1 MFINF
6 ALRNFKMINFTINT
20 MTKPDPENTVAMEF
34 YNMVQDLVDTINK
47 ENEEFRAADSFS
59 DTLNK
64 MQKLR
69 KSILKID
76 SLGLSAH
83 IKAG

>member
-1 MFINF
+1 M
-6 ALRNFKMINFTINT
+6 ANFTINT
-20 MTKPDPENTVAMEF
+20 MTKPTPENTDAMEF

-47 ENEEFRAADSFS
+47 ENDEFRAADSF
-59 DTLNK
+59 TETVNT

-76 SLGLSAH
+76 SLGLAAY
-83 IKAG
+83 IKAGKN

>member
-1 MFINF
+1 MT
-6 ALRNFKMINFTINT
+6 NFTINT
-20 MTKPDPENTVAMEF
+20 MTKPNPENTDAMEF

-47 ENEEFRAADSFS
+47 ENDDFRAADSFT
-59 DTLNK
+59 DTVNK

-76 SLGLSAH
+76 SLGLAAY
-83 IKAG
+83 IKAGKG

>member
-1 MFINF
+1 MT
-6 ALRNFKMINFTINT
+6 NFTINT
-20 MTKPDPENTVAMEF
+20 MTKPTPENTDAMEF

-47 ENEEFRAADSFS
+47 ENDEFRAAVSFT
-59 DTLNK
+59 DTVNT

-76 SLGLSAH
+76 SLGLAAY
-83 IKAG
+83 IKAGKS

>member
-1 MFINF
+1 MP
-6 ALRNFKMINFTINT
+6 NFTINN
-20 MTKPDPENTVAMEF
+20 MTKPTHESTDAMEF

-47 ENEEFRAADSFS
+47 ENEEFRAAESFT
-59 DTLNK
+59 DTVNA

-76 SLGLSAH
+76 SLGLAAY
-83 IKAG
+83 IKAGKN

>member
-1 MFINF
+1 M
-6 ALRNFKMINFTINT
+6 ANFTINT
-20 MTKPDPENTVAMEF
+20 MTKPTPENTDAMEF

-47 ENEEFRAADSFS
+47 ENAEFRAAVSF
-59 DTLNK
+59 TETVNT

-76 SLGLSAH
+76 SLGLAAY
-83 IKAG
+83 IKAGKN

>member
-1 MFINF
+1 MT
-6 ALRNFKMINFTINT
+6 NFTINT
-20 MTKPDPENTVAMEF
+20 MTKPNPENTDAMEF

-47 ENEEFRAADSFS
+47 ENDEFRAAVSFT
-59 DTLNK
+59 DTVNT

-76 SLGLSAH
+76 SLGLAAY
-83 IKAG
+83 IKAGKA

>member
-1 MFINF
+1 
-6 ALRNFKMINFTINT
+6 
-20 MTKPDPENTVAMEF
+20 MTKPAIENTVAMEF

-47 ENEEFRAADSFS
+47 ENEEFRAAESF
-59 DTLNK
+59 TETVNT

-76 SLGLSAH
+76 SLGLAAY
-83 IKAG
+83 IKAGKG

>member
-1 MFINF
+1 MT
-6 ALRNFKMINFTINT
+6 NFTINT
-20 MTKPDPENTVAMEF
+20 MTKPTPENTDAMEF

-47 ENEEFRAADSFS
+47 ENDEFRTAESFAD
-59 DTLNK
+59 TVNT

-76 SLGLSAH
+76 SLGLAAY
-83 IKAG
+83 IKAVKS

>member
-1 MFINF
+1 MT
-6 ALRNFKMINFTINT
+6 NFTINI
-20 MTKPDPENTVAMEF
+20 MTKPTPENTDAMEF

-47 ENEEFRAADSFS
+47 ENEEFRAAESFT
-59 DTLNK
+59 DTVNT

-76 SLGLSAH
+76 SLGLAAY
-83 IKAG
+83 IKAGKN

>member
-1 MFINF
+1 M
-6 ALRNFKMINFTINT
+6 ANFTINT
-20 MTKPDPENTVAMEF
+20 MTKPTPENTDAMEF

-47 ENEEFRAADSFS
+47 ENEEFRAAVSLTDAVN
-59 DTLNK
+59 T

-76 SLGLSAH
+76 SLGLAAY
-83 IKAG
+83 IKAGKN

>member
-1 MFINF
+1 MT
-6 ALRNFKMINFTINT
+6 NFTINT
-20 MTKPDPENTVAMEF
+20 MTKPTPENTDAMEF

-47 ENEEFRAADSFS
+47 ENDEFRAAVSFT
-59 DTLNK
+59 DTVNT

-76 SLGLSAH
+76 SLGLSAY
-83 IKAG
+83 IKAGKN

>member
-1 MFINF
+1 M
-6 ALRNFKMINFTINT
+6 ANFTINT
-20 MTKPDPENTVAMEF
+20 MTKPTPENTDAMEF

-47 ENEEFRAADSFS
+47 ENDEFRAAESF
-59 DTLNK
+59 TETVNT

-76 SLGLSAH
+76 SLGLAAY
-83 IKAG
+83 IKASKN

>member
-1 MFINF
+1 MT
-6 ALRNFKMINFTINT
+6 NFTINT
-20 MTKPDPENTVAMEF
+20 MTKPTPENTDAMEF

-47 ENEEFRAADSFS
+47 ENEDFRAAESLTDSVN
-59 DTLNK
+59 T

-76 SLGLSAH
+76 SLGLAAY
-83 IKAG
+83 IKAGKN